1 MLTNPSTPKAGERA
15 RLQETELHARY
26 MHPTRFDRA
35 IGATYPTGMSE
46 AHRTT
51 GIVQQYL
58 NELNGDSPA
67 EPIVREL
74 LTQSVGRLQMLCASM
89 LFRDYQRLTRPP
101 VALQTDE
108 LLSALLERLIKAM
121 REARP
126 PTVRQFFGLANQH
139 IRWELN
145 SLARSLDERPRDIRI
160 NEELVPAPETSGSV
174 LSPNARRM
182 LDAIESLPLDERE
195 VFELV
200 RIQGMTY
207 AEAADIVGATDRTVH
222 RRLSRALVLLTKM
235 LADLRP
241 VEKGPQASSG
251 QH

>member
-1 MLTNPSTPKAGERA
+1 MGSA
-15 RLQETELHARY
+15 RTV
-26 MHPTRFDRA
+26 
-35 IGATYPTGMSE
+35 GSGYPFGMGDQ
-46 AHRTT
+46 HRTT

-67 EPIVREL
+67 EPVVRAL
-74 LTQSVGRLQMLCASM
+74 LSRSVGRLQMLCASM

-101 VALQTDE
+101 TNLQPEE

-145 SLARSLDERPRDIRI
+145 SLARSLDEQTRAVELRD
-160 NEELVPAPETSGSV
+160 ELVPAPENSGSG
-174 LSPNARRM
+174 LSPNTRRM
-182 LDAIESLPLDERE
+182 LEAIESLPVEERE

-207 AEAADIVGATDRTVH
+207 VEAADIVGATDRTVH
-222 RRLSRALVLLTKM
+222 RRLSRALVLLSGM
-235 LADLRP
+235 LADLKPRSKQRDDSEDEP
-241 VEKGPQASSG
+241 LCFS
-251 QH
+251 